1 MKANT
6 YLAFS
11 NVQYF
16 TFVPDTTDHHASC
29 LNLILILCPEKLS
42 AEVLPFFGTSDY
54 LLINVKADAKLKS
67 IP

>member
-29 LNLILILCPEKLS
+29 LNLILILCPEK
-42 AEVLPFFGTSDY
+42 
-54 LLINVKADAKLKS
+54 
-67 IP
+67 